1 MMRWWWFGPSV
12 ERAELDRELVA
23 MSQAGLGGVEVAFVY
38 PLEEATT
45 TFGSPDLLADLRW
58 AAERAQALGLR
69 FDVTLGSGWSYG
81 GPHITSDLAARGLR
95 WDHRELTPG
104 AALVDIAA
112 PWPGDELVAAYVAP
126 GSAQEPARDAVLL
139 TTAPSPSGW
148 QVEIPD
154 GDGPRHVL
162 LAWSRLTGQQV
173 KRAAAGAEGPV
184 LDHYSEAA
192 TLAHLVA
199 VADPILDAVPADL
212 LGSVFCD
219 SLEVYGADWTPD
231 LPAAFEERRG
241 YPLLPQLPRLLDRAE
256 ASHRFRADYHRTL
269 VDLYE
274 DRFVAV
280 VQRWARRRGVPFR
293 LQGYGCPPATLSS
306 FRHVDAVEGEGW
318 GWTEL
323 TPTRWASSAARHY
336 GRDVVSAEAWTWV
349 HSPSFRATPLDLVAE
364 AHEHLLNGVTLLIG
378 HGWPYSPSE
387 APGLGWFFYAA
398 GCLDDRNPWWPAMPE
413 LTAYLAR
420 LGRLLQQGERVADV
434 AVYVPTTDV
443 LAEMGTAL
451 GGSLDTWREAARRIG
466 PDTLGAIRRSGLD
479 YDLFDDDVVT
489 LVRPVAP
496 KVVLVPGGASMP
508 TATRDWLRA
517 AAWAGSTVLAIDGPI
532 EVDGAREIATGDLAT
547 ELRSAVDRPVVE
559 ETTEVG
565 VVHRRVDDLSVLFL
579 ANTSPVSQRITP
591 AGSVSWQRWDPRT
604 GDAAACPGGPLELAP
619 YEATVLVAGGT
630 ATADGEQ
637 SPGATEQIALP
648 RWQVEHADGVA
659 EEVTPPHRWED
670 DPARAGFSGA
680 ATYRTIVEL
689 PAGAGAV
696 LDLGPA
702 VAEEDRSASVE
713 RGIVGP
719 SFRAAVRAPVGE
731 VAVVRVNGV
740 ACGVL
745 WSPPYR
751 LDVGHAV
758 RAGTNDIEITVHNT
772 AANRLSVDTEIHDLV
787 RRTEDRYGRR
797 FVMQE
802 LERAGEGLASGL
814 LAVPQLLVT
823 RR

>member
-1 MMRWWWFGPSV
+1 MMRWWWFGPAV

-23 MSQAGLGGVEVAFVY
+23 MAQAGIGGVEVAFVY
-38 PLEEATT
+38 PLETATT
-45 TFGSPDLLADLRW
+45 TFGSPALLADLRW
-58 AAERAQALGLR
+58 TAERAQALGLR

-81 GPHITSDLAARGLR
+81 GPHIGPDLAARGLR
-95 WDHRELTPG
+95 WDRRELGAG
-104 AALVDIAA
+104 AALVDVAA
-112 PWPGDELVAAYVAP
+112 GWPGDELVAAYLAP
-126 GSAQEPARDAVLL
+126 GSAQEPARDVEPL
-139 TTAPSPSGW
+139 TTVPTSSGW
-148 QVEIPD
+148 HVEIPD
-154 GDGPRHVL
+154 GGAPRHVL

-192 TLAHLVA
+192 TLAHLRA
-199 VADPILDAVPADL
+199 VADPILDAVPAEL

-241 YPLLPQLPRLLDRAE
+241 YPLLPQLPQLLDGGDTT
-256 ASHRFRADYHRTL
+256 HRFRADYHRTL
-269 VDLYE
+269 VELYE

-280 VQRWARRRGVPFR
+280 VQRWAQRRGVPFR

-306 FRHVDAVEGEGW
+306 FRHADAVEGEGW

-323 TPTRWASSAARHY
+323 TPTRWASSAAHHY

-349 HSPSFRATPLDLVAE
+349 HSPSFRATPLDLLAE
-364 AHEHLLNGVTLLIG
+364 AHEHLLNGVTLLVG

-420 LGRLLQQGERVADV
+420 LGRLLQQGERVSDV

-443 LAEMGTAL
+443 LAGMGTAL

-466 PDTLGAIRRSGLD
+466 SDTLGAIRRTGLD

-489 LVRPVAP
+489 LVRPTPPA
-496 KVVLVPGGASMP
+496 VVLVPGGATLP
-508 TATRDWLRA
+508 EQTRDWLTTAVR
-517 AAWAGSTVLAIDGPI
+517 AGSTVLAIGGPI
-532 EVDGAREIATGDLAT
+532 DVDGARVVAAATLAST
-547 ELRSAVDRPVVE
+547 LRSAVDRPIVE
-559 ETTEVG
+559 ESTEVG
-565 VVHRRVDDLSVLFL
+565 IVHRRVGDHSVLFL
-579 ANTSPVSQRITP
+579 ANTAPVPQRVTP
-591 AGSVSWQRWDPRT
+591 AGSASWQRWDPRT
-604 GDAAACPGGPLELAP
+604 GAAAPHPGGTLELAP
-619 YEATVLVAGGT
+619 YEATVLVADGVGVT
-630 ATADGEQ
+630 DAEPIPAT
-637 SPGATEQIALP
+637 TEAIPLP
-648 RWQVEHADGVA
+648 RWQVEYADGGA
-659 EEVTPPHRWED
+659 EEVTLPHRWED
-670 DPARAGFSGA
+670 DPARAGYSGA
-680 ATYRTIVEL
+680 ATYRTGVEL
-689 PAGAGAV
+689 PAGAGTV

-702 VAEEDRSASVE
+702 VPEADRSASVE

-719 SFRAAVRAPVGE
+719 SFHAAVRGPVGE

-740 ACGVL
+740 ACGAL

-758 RAGTNDIEITVHNT
+758 RPGTNDLEITVHNT
-772 AANRLSVDTEIHDLV
+772 AANRLAVDTEVDALV
-787 RRTEDRYGRR
+787 RRTEERYGRR
-797 FVMQE
+797 FAMQE
-802 LERAGEGLASGL
+802 LDRAADGLASGL
-814 LAVPQLLVT
+814 LAVPRLLVS